1 MPNQAERLIT
11 GVNVREYFQ
20 DILAGTVTRQS
31 VPVQEETV
39 VYLANLLASFV
50 RAEQLYERTPDG
62 MFIRP
67 LADLYG
73 DAVNAR
79 SGDEAFRAMQRLG
92 DLALFVSGLFSRSL
106 GRSLVDV
113 DYYIAMGGN
122 AYACLADSERAMRTR
137 RALRAVFTDLA
148 GRFAELVDVLAE
160 VGETGHLQTGN
171 DVLRLYEIWLASG
184 SPRAAARLRQLGIEP
199 VRSQRRTH

>member
-1 MPNQAERLIT
+1 MPKQAEGLIT

-20 DILAGTVTRQS
+20 DMLAGTVTRQS

-39 VYLANLLASFV
+39 VYLANLLANFV

-62 MFIRP
+62 VFIRP

-92 DLALFVSGLFSRSL
+92 DLSLFVSGLFSRSL
-106 GRSLVDV
+106 ARSLVDV

-122 AYACLADSERAMRTR
+122 AYACLADSERATRTR
-137 RALRAVFTDLA
+137 RALRAVFIDLA
-148 GRFAELVDVLAE
+148 GCFAELVDVLAE
-160 VGETGHLQTGN
+160 VSESGRLQTGN
-171 DVLRLYEIWLASG
+171 DVLRLYEIWLATG
-184 SPRAAARLRQLGIEP
+184 SPRTAARLRQLGIEP

>member
-1 MPNQAERLIT
+1 MPKQAERLIT

-20 DILAGTVTRQS
+20 DMLAGTVTRQS

-39 VYLANLLASFV
+39 VYLANLLANFV

-62 MFIRP
+62 VFIRP

-92 DLALFVSGLFSRSL
+92 DLSLFVSGLFSRSL

-113 DYYIAMGGN
+113 
-122 AYACLADSERAMRTR
+122 
-137 RALRAVFTDLA
+137 
-148 GRFAELVDVLAE
+148 LAE
-160 VGETGHLQTGN
+160 VGETGGLQTGN
-171 DVLRLYEIWLASG
+171 DILRLYEIWLATG
-184 SPRAAARLRQLGIEP
+184 SPSAAARLRQLGIEP